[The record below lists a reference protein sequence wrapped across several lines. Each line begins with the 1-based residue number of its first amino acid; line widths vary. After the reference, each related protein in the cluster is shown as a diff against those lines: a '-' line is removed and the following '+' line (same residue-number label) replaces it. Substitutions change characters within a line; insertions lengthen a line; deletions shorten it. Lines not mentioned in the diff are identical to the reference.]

1 MVDYSRLMRVC
12 QLFNNQKINIFLL
25 SIQPQQK
32 PASHFTGCGFTGC
45 GFVIYSVY
53 DFRLRSYRTHSPLS
67 SRSAS

>member
-12 QLFNNQKINIFLL
+12 QLFNNQKINIFVL

-32 PASHFTGCGFTGC
+32 PASHFTGCGF
-45 GFVIYSVY
+45 FIYSVY

>member
-12 QLFNNQKINIFLL
+12 QLFNNQKINIFVLL
-25 SIQPQQK
+25 IQPQQK
-32 PASHFTGCGFTGC
+32 PASHFTGC